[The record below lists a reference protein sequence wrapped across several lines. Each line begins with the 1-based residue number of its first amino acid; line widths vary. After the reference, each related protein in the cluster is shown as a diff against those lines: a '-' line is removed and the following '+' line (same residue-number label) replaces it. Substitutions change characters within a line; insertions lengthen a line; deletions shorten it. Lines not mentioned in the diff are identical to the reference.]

1 MGHQPVVSSIVNRTS
16 GIAAGAVLGLTM
28 LGAALGAVNP
38 GLAGRTPPHPVL
50 TGSLADALG
59 ILQNN
64 LRVLAAPYLL
74 GVLGFPR
81 NRVARRAGD
90 LLVLALAA
98 GSTLPVGIE
107 LARWRARLIPYLP
120 QLPVEWAALTVAV
133 SAWLLIRTTTP
144 LRRQV
149 AVLAA
154 VTVALLAV
162 AASLETWCTPRRSAR
177 TALNQTANRGRD
189 RARLVGGGD
198 GWRTG
203 LCAAAGHVA
212 ARSRA
217 PFPSQCSVPLGRLGG
232 ADRAPSTTT
241 DPHKEGSKI

>member
-1 MGHQPVVSSIVNRTS
+1 MNRNT
-16 GIAAGAVLGLTM
+16 GIAAGAVLGLTV
-28 LGAALGAVNP
+28 LGTVLGTISTD
-38 GLAGRTPPHPVL
+38 LAGPTPPRPVL
-50 TGSLADALG
+50 NGSLTDALG

-74 GVLGFPR
+74 GMLGFPR
-81 NRVARRAGD
+81 HRAARWAGD
-90 LLVLALAA
+90 LLVLALTA

-107 LARWRARLIPYLP
+107 LARWRARLLPYLP
-120 QLPVEWAALTVAV
+120 QLPVEWAALTVGL
-133 SAWLLIRTTTP
+133 SAWLLIRTTTAP
-144 LRRQV
+144 RRQV

-177 TALNQTANRGRD
+177 TALNQTACGVRD
-189 RARLVGGGD
+189 RARLVGGGA
-198 GWRTG
+198 GWRPA

-212 ARSRA
+212 ARSQA

-241 DPHKEGSKI
+241 DPHKEGSNI